1 MPTAVYLNNAA
12 TTFPKPDSVLRTM
25 TEMWRR
31 QPANAFRSSSFMAG
45 KDIFSVCRNNI
56 GWLLGI
62 ADTDRIFLASG
73 ATDALNRIFGGLDL
87 DGLSV
92 VVTQTEHNSVLR
104 PLYNNAVTTANVHVV
119 PCNEHGR
126 VTAAAVERVLST
138 LTLRRDK
145 PFTGLFVLNHCSNV
159 TGTVQDVASIGDI
172 VGKYGMLY
180 MLDVSQSAGCLPVDV
195 DGFGA
200 DIIAFT
206 GHKGLFGP
214 VGTGGYY
221 VRRSIVLRPL
231 MYGGT
236 GRDSSRLTYEDGDYE
251 YEVGTQSCVAFAGL
265 NAGLEYVLGKGIEN
279 IARKELSMMQT
290 IRRELSACPG
300 VTVYGSDG
308 EAQGS
313 LVSFNIKGMK
323 PSDVGYI
330 MHNAYGITLRTGLH
344 CSPLIH
350 QAIGTGP
357 HGTVRVS
364 ISDMTT
370 PADIEAFIKAV
381 KDICKG

>member
-1 MPTAVYLNNAA
+1 MPATVYLNNAA
-12 TTFPKPDSVLRTM
+12 TTFPKPDNVLGAM

-31 QPANAFRSSSFMAG
+31 QPSSPFRSSSFMGG
-45 KDIFSVCRNNI
+45 KDIFSVCRDNI
-56 GWLLGI
+56 GRLFGI
-62 ADTDRIFLASG
+62 ADTGRIFFANG
-73 ATDALNRIFGGLDL
+73 ATDALNRVFGGLDL
-87 DGLSV
+87 GGLPV

-104 PLYNNAVTTANVHVV
+104 PLYNNAVTTANVHIV

-126 VTAAAVERVLST
+126 VTAEAVERVLSA

-145 PFTGLFVLNHCSNV
+145 TFTGLFVLNHCSNV
-159 TGTVQDVASIGDI
+159 TGTVQDAASIGAV
-172 VGKYGMLY
+172 VGRYGMLY

-195 DGFGA
+195 DALSA

-221 VRRSIVLRPL
+221 VRRGITLRPL

-251 YEVGTQSCVAFAGL
+251 YEVGTQSSVAFAGL
-265 NAGLEYVLGKGIEN
+265 NAGIEYVLGKGIEN
-279 IARKELSMMQT
+279 IARRELSMIQT
-290 IRRELSACPG
+290 IRRELSASPG
-300 VTVYGSDG
+300 VTVYGCDSD
-308 EAQGS
+308 AQGS

-350 QAIGTGP
+350 QALGTAP

-370 PADIEAFIKAV
+370 PADTEAFLRAIKE
-381 KDICKG
+381 ICKG